1 MGRAIQDRA
10 LLIEIELKRKQM
22 IQSGL
27 ENGLQSDITL
37 QLSMQVDRL
46 INAFEQS
53 QNAKIMLHM
62 TNENN
67 L

>member
-1 MGRAIQDRA
+1 MGRATLDEA

-27 ENGLQSDITL
+27 ENGLQSDKTL
-37 QLSMQVDRL
+37 QLSKQVDRL
-46 INAFEQS
+46 INAFDQS
-53 QNAKIMLHM
+53 QSAKSIIQII
-62 TNENN
+62 NENN